1 MAMRACGFT
10 LIEVTVAIGLLV
22 VLCLGPALLVM
33 FAADTI
39 ARARHQAMA
48 MVLARAKLEQ
58 VLSLP
63 WSVRVMGD
71 SPADALAMSRDA
83 YVDYLDAQGQRVGA
97 GVEIPAAATYVRR
110 WSIARSGSGTSELLT
125 VQVMVTTAKAA
136 RRAVDAFG
144 QSGIDTAWVSGA
156 RVRRGG

>member
-1 MAMRACGFT
+1 MRARGFT
-10 LIEVTVAIGLLV
+10 LIEVMVAIGLLA
-22 VLCLGPALLVM
+22 VLCVGPALLVM

-58 VLSLP
+58 ALSLTE
-63 WSVRVMGD
+63 SMRVMDD
-71 SPADALAMSRDA
+71 SPADALSVSRDG
-83 YVDYLDAQGQRVGA
+83 YVDYLDAQGQGVGA
-97 GVEIPAAATYVRR
+97 GVEIPASAMYVRR
-110 WSIARSGSGTSELLT
+110 WSVARSGSGTSELLT
-125 VQVMVTTAKAA
+125 VQVMVTTANAA
-136 RRAVDAFG
+136 RRAGDAFG

>member
-1 MAMRACGFT
+1 MAMRARGFT
-10 LIEVTVAIGLLV
+10 LIEVMVAIGLLV

-39 ARARHQAMA
+39 ARARHHAMA

-58 VLSLP
+58 ALSLTWRVP
-63 WSVRVMGD
+63 VMGD
-71 SPADALAMSRDA
+71 SPADALSVSRDG
-83 YVDYLDAQGQRVGA
+83 YVDYLDAQGQGVGA
-97 GVEIPAAATYVRR
+97 GVEIPASAMYVRR

-144 QSGIDTAWVSGA
+144 QSGIDIVWISGA
-156 RVRRGG
+156 RVRTGG